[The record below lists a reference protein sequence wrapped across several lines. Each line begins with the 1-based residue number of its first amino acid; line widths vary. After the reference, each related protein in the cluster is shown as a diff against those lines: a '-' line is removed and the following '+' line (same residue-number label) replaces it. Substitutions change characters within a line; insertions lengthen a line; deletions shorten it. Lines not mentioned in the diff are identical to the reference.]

1 MDFFKA
7 RSELQRMSRKDLLR
21 LGGKQRISKCLIG
34 GRACGLFLHYKGFT
48 FCVSEIMGE
57 SCQLERSAR
66 AEAFHRHGEN
76 INYWLAFASRKEI
89 SPFPTAR
96 TNVVQFKVYCRDCA
110 TRSMVFLGNILE
122 RRTKERRNNM
132 EDLLNKAMEDFRD
145 CVTDP
150 SMIFLL
156 GS

>member
-7 RSELQRMSRKDLLR
+7 RSELQRMSRKDLFR

-34 GRACGLFLHYKGFT
+34 NRACGLFLHYKRFT

-57 SCQLERSAR
+57 GCQVEKSAR
-66 AEAFHRHGEN
+66 AEEFHRHEEK

-89 SPFPTAR
+89 SPFPTTR
-96 TNVVQFKVYCRDCA
+96 TNVVQFKVYCRDCV

-122 RRTKERRNNM
+122 RRTKERGNNM
-132 EDLLNKAMEDFRD
+132 RDLLTKAMEDYRD
-145 CVTDP
+145 CAAKP